1 MISGFSPS
9 SGWRARHG
17 ERPPGYPAD
26 VARRTVMGMAGPPL
40 ERHVADIIRRCYAGL
55 DADRLR
61 LEVLDRLRRI
71 VPTDVAFFATVDPV
85 TLLFTTAVAEGPL
98 GAATPLFLDNEFG
111 RADVNKF
118 GALAGSADRVT
129 SLDRATSGDR
139 AASPRYR
146 EIMAP
151 LGLGD
156 ELRAALVT
164 GSHCWGVLC
173 LHREDS
179 PFGFTE
185 QEMRLVQRI
194 APHVAE
200 GLRRAV
206 AVQAAAEAGLE
217 PAAPGVILL
226 DADLE
231 VVSVSPEARYWLDE
245 MPGPGP
251 GLVSELPLAVYTAAA
266 RLDRIERQA
275 GPLAVPTVRVQTR
288 AGRWLTVH
296 ATSLDGP
303 GGRQTGVVLEPASP
317 AQLTSLFLTAYG
329 LTPAQERVAALV
341 LQGRSTREIT
351 GVLHISANTVQEHLT
366 AVFDKVGVRSRRELA
381 GRLLSDQH

>member
-1 MISGFSPS
+1 M
-9 SGWRARHG
+9 
-17 ERPPGYPAD
+17 
-26 VARRTVMGMAGPPL
+26 

-61 LEVLDRLRRI
+61 AEVLYRLRRI
-71 VPTDVAFFATVDPV
+71 VPADVAFFATVDPV

-118 GALAGSADRVT
+118 GALASSADRVT

-139 AASPRYR
+139 SASPRYR

-179 PFGFTE
+179 AFGFTG
-185 QEMRLVQRI
+185 QEMRVVERI

-206 AVQAAAEAGLE
+206 AVQAAADAGHE

-226 DADLE
+226 DAGLE

-245 MPGPGP
+245 MPGPEPGP
-251 GLVSELPLAVYTAAA
+251 PDGLPLAVYTAAA
-266 RLDRIERQA
+266 RLARLEYAAASLAGSPAGSSA
-275 GPLAVPTVRVQTR
+275 GPPAVPTVRVQTR
-288 AGRWLTVH
+288 AGRWVSIH

-317 AQLTSLFLTAYG
+317 AQLSSLFLTAYG

-351 GVLHISANTVQEHLT
+351 GLLHISANTVQEHLT

-381 GRLLSDQH
+381 ARLLTDRR